1 MSDNRLHLN
10 KIKQMKKILFL
21 ISIVSFGCSNNEKPE
36 VVDNATLIK
45 KDCEKFLINNLKDP
59 SSYQNI
65 SLEIVDSI
73 HKSESLES
81 DMEIF
86 YSENALFVGLC
97 TKAQVDSVNEV
108 LNNLKKNPSID
119 SLKYISVAVKYRAKN
134 SFGALDI
141 GNAVLY
147 YFNQL
152 PPSGN
157 RIMIYSNK

>member
-1 MSDNRLHLN
+1 
-10 KIKQMKKILFL
+10 MKKILFL
-21 ISIVSFGCSNNEKPE
+21 ISLVSYGCSNSEINK
-36 VVDNATLIK
+36 VVDNETLIK
-45 KDCEKFLINNLKDP
+45 KECEIFLISNLKDP

-65 SLEIVDSI
+65 SIEIVDSI
-73 HKSESLES
+73 NISESLEQ
-81 DMEIF
+81 DMEIL
-86 YSENALFVGLC
+86 YSENALLVGFC
-97 TKAQVDSVNEV
+97 TKAQVDSVNDV
-108 LNNLKKNPSID
+108 LNILKNNSNID

-141 GNAVLY
+141 ENAILY